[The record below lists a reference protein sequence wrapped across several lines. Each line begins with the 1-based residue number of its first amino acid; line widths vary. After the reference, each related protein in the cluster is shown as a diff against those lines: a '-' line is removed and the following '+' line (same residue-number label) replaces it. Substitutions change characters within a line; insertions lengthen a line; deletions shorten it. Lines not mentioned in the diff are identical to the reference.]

1 HLPYTTLFRS
11 HPGRIA
17 PPARAGRGRARIQ
30 GRGAWQRL
38 DQRPG
43 GVDIRDR
50 DGVLSF
56 HKDPMP
62 QFEAALKLA
71 EVPLGGMRTCLID
84 GREIL
89 ICHTREGVFAL
100 DNICTHAHAR
110 LCEGR
115 LRATRLVCPL
125 HGASFDIRD
134 GRVLGPP
141 AEVPLATHQVRVT
154 DGTVEVALS
163 GPAPV

>member
-1 HLPYTTLFRS
+1 M
-11 HPGRIA
+11 A
-17 PPARAGRGRARIQ
+17 
-30 GRGAWQRL
+30 
-38 DQRPG
+38 
-43 GVDIRDR
+43 
-50 DGVLSF
+50 
-56 HKDPMP
+56 
-62 QFEAALKLA
+62 QFEAVLKLG
-71 EVPLGGMRTCLID
+71 ELPMGGMRACLIG

-141 AEVPLATHQVRVT
+141 AEVALATHAVRIV
-154 DGTVEVALS
+154 DGVIELAVNA
-163 GPAPV
+163 A

>member
-1 HLPYTTLFRS
+1 
-11 HPGRIA
+11 
-17 PPARAGRGRARIQ
+17 
-30 GRGAWQRL
+30 
-38 DQRPG
+38 
-43 GVDIRDR
+43 
-50 DGVLSF
+50 
-56 HKDPMP
+56 MP
-62 QFEAALKLA
+62 QFEALLPLA
-71 EVPLGGMRTCLID
+71 AVPPGSMRACLID

-134 GRVLGPP
+134 GRVLGPT
-141 AEVPLATHQVRVT
+141 AVLPLPTFQVRVV
-154 DGTVEVALS
+154 DGTVEVA
-163 GPAPV
+163 V

>member
-1 HLPYTTLFRS
+1 M
-11 HPGRIA
+11 A
-17 PPARAGRGRARIQ
+17 
-30 GRGAWQRL
+30 
-38 DQRPG
+38 
-43 GVDIRDR
+43 
-50 DGVLSF
+50 
-56 HKDPMP
+56 
-62 QFEAALKLA
+62 QFEAVLQLG
-71 EVPLGGMRTCLID
+71 ELPMGGMRTCLIG

-141 AEVPLATHQVRVT
+141 AEVALATHAVRIV
-154 DGTVEVALS
+154 DGVIELAVNA
-163 GPAPV
+163 A